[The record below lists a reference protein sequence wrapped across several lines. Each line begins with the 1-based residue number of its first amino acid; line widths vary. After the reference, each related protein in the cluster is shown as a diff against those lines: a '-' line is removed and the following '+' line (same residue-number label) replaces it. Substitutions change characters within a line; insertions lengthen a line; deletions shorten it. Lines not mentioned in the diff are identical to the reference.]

1 MDNSLGYNIAL
12 LVVVAVVTAITRAIP
27 YLLFGGN
34 KKLPKSIIYLGNV
47 LPYAIMITLVIFCI
61 RNIKISSYPHGL
73 PEIISIGLVVI
84 IHLTAKNTIIS
95 IVLGTTIYMILIR
108 TIFLV

>member
-1 MDNSLGYNIAL
+1 
-12 LVVVAVVTAITRAIP
+12 
-27 YLLFGGN
+27 
-34 KKLPKSIIYLGNV
+34 
-47 LPYAIMITLVIFCI
+47 MITLVIFCI